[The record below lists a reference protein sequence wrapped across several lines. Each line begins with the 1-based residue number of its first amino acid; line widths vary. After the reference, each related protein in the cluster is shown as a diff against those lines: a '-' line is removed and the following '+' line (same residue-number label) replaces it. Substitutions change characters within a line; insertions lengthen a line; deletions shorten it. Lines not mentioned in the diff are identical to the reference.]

1 MKRLLYSL
9 VTLTLFIFNGCS
21 KNYLDVLPE
30 DKITS
35 ANFWQSE
42 SDVKLALNGIYSVLR
57 NRGVYGSGPTM
68 DACTPDA
75 YQWAYWNG
83 MEEQIGNGSNTPA
96 DAGLTQ
102 ERWTTCYQIINRA
115 NYFLANIDNVTLSDE
130 SKAIYIG
137 EVHFLRG
144 IAYALLAETYGG
156 VPIFSDAIGVE
167 EARQLSRASAED
179 TWSQAIADYDIAIA
193 NLKVTGRQ
201 VGSATKGAALGL
213 KMRAYLYQNKYPEVL
228 STVQQIDDL
237 NAYSLFPS
245 YEGLFQLENENNSEV
260 LFDIQ
265 YIGGSLQQGNFF
277 AWLGLPQ
284 NASSGASDPAPTQH
298 IVDAYEM
305 IDGSAVDPAHPY
317 VGRDP
322 RLDFTILRPG
332 AYFEG
337 KLYPV
342 EIKNHT
348 GQRVGFGLRKNVGE
362 NIPITTARMSPLNF
376 IVLRYADVLLS
387 KAEALIETNQDI
399 DGAIALINR
408 IRTERNDVKIKP
420 LPMGLSQAEA
430 RAKLRHER
438 RIEFFGEGINW
449 ADIKRW
455 KIGPDIYPVEVHAAD
470 GGLIETKFALGYK
483 ERDNLLPIPDGE
495 RSLNTNLTQ
504 NPGW

>member
-9 VTLTLFIFNGCS
+9 VTLTLLIFNGCS
-21 KNYLDVLPE
+21 KSYLDVLPE

-35 ANFWQSE
+35 ANFWESE

-115 NYFLANIDNVTLSDE
+115 NYFLANIDKVELSDE
-130 SKAIYIG
+130 SKATYIG

-156 VPIFSDAIGVE
+156 VPVFDDAIDVA
-167 EARQLSRASAED
+167 EARQLSRSSAEE
-179 TWSQAIADYDIAIA
+179 TWGQAIADYDIAIA
-193 NLKVTGRQ
+193 NLTVTGRQ

-228 STVQQIDDL
+228 STVQQIEDL
-237 NAYSLFPS
+237 HTYSLFPS
-245 YEGLFQLENENNSEV
+245 YEGLFQMENENNSEV

-305 IDGSAVDPAHPY
+305 IDGSAVDPANPY

-362 NIPITTARMSPLNF
+362 NIPITTSRMSPLNF

-399 DGAIALINR
+399 DEAIALINR
-408 IRTERNDVKIKP
+408 IRTERNDVKITS

-470 GGLIETKFALGYK
+470 GGLIETKFPLGYK

-495 RSLNTNLTQ
+495 RSLNSNLTQ